1 MSINKTSNNQKIKKL
16 DESPTIADIVSI
28 ELLTPGSDECFIS
41 NPYKVDKVTIYSL
54 GRNHFSGTPF
64 IFEENHLNSK
74 VLAEYEKAKA
84 IACAYSHATGTVTI
98 TDAANLVATTHY
110 ITIATTDGTTITA
123 TVTENGG
130 TTTTTDTNSPT
141 WALVSG
147 SESSTA
153 ANLATCLNANSKLTA
168 VANGGVVTITQVD
181 AGEAGNTTI
190 VLTDPD
196 AVGMSK
202 TDFAGGLPT
211 KAQLKEVERLKSE
224 LNDTTN
230 KSSNYYSELVP
241 VKVLGDENNP
251 AWLSTDTDNAF
262 IENVPLD
269 ADGNNQFG
277 NFKYN
282 WNPVQSREGD
292 YIVCWTW
299 TPNAA
304 GDSISSYLKFNLEGS
319 TVLTTSIPAHFTNP
333 EKYTTLLE
341 RYLPEVYKSKLSAA
355 DVTPDTLD
363 KFHKAIAKGFTF
375 VEDMANQS
383 VDLLDA
389 NSTHESLLNLLSN
402 MFNLRLKSDDPTL
415 WRRQIKTAVPL
426 FKRKGTS
433 GSLKES
439 FLQADMELK
448 KVTKLWQITS
458 PYTWQES
465 FKTDAIANKSS
476 GTVVIQAVENLAG
489 SGSSGSSPTHYIAIT
504 TTDGTVIT
512 ATATSN
518 GVATTTT
525 NTNSPTWAIVDGSN
539 YSTAANLAICLNANS
554 KLTATASNESVTI
567 TQVSAGEAGD
577 TTIVLTDPGE
587 VGMSK
592 TDFTGGLPM
601 FVLEKVA
608 LGHIS
613 DGAIAATATVTITDF
628 TELNST
634 DKVNLIAT
642 DGTNYDFVNGDQDS
656 AFGTWESDASNN
668 QTAANLAT
676 VINTSSGPSGTRF
689 SASAVGAVVT
699 ITQSTSGT
707 YGNTTATLTD
717 SGTGGMSKTDFTG
730 GVDDPLAATATVTIT
745 DYTELNSG
753 DAVNLIATDGTN
765 YDFINGSQSSTSGTW
780 EADASNNQTAT
791 NLAAVINTSS
801 GPSGSRFS
809 ASAVGAVV
817 TISQST
823 SGADGNSTV
832 TLADSGTGGMTKTNF
847 TGGST
852 ANTSIFRRPKGSSS
866 YTELTDDHVS
876 FSTSEGETTMTWV
889 GHLLSSSP
897 ITLSEGDF
905 VKILY
910 EVINVPSSTEQVKE
924 NYIRSLPL
932 ADQRDEDLQD
942 YPPKNWNVR
951 LIEEDDAL
959 FDVLIPDRHPFHDPV
974 LYGKI
979 RTEFPY
985 SENIYNM
992 EEYNGSLRDS
1002 TDPCHLDKYFV
1013 DKCQYCQSSKFNL
1026 DLEIKDLSTDRID
1039 EAESIIKEYTPFHSV
1054 LHQVNVSGG
1063 FNEFVLSPIENLEGT
1078 VKYSITEN
1086 VLSGNQ
1092 QKVFFR
1098 AMFDNAFTSS
1108 TQATGTVTITDYT
1121 ELNSTDKVNLIAS
1134 DGTNYDFV
1142 NGSQSSVNGTWESDT
1157 SNDQTATN
1165 LMNVINTSSGPS
1177 GTRFTATAE
1186 GAVVTIAQSTFGPDG
1201 NTTITLT
1208 DSGTAGMSKT
1218 DFVNGSPTTSSG
1230 FVKRNMLA
1238 FSTTEVS
1245 SQSAT
1250 GFNDNIVIY
1259 APDVRFDLLP
1269 LDTSSNVLK
1278 ILSPSA
1284 NAGNY
1289 SIASPD
1295 THMANISGITEP
1307 LNTSSFAFRLSNDSY
1322 SGTAAIEQ
1330 DDVFAFSDTT
1340 VDFIEKGIKTDWDD
1354 NNDSS
1359 YTGTAWKV
1367 QITEAGFLNGIYT
1380 ISNILSDGSLI
1391 LNDPTEALPKSN
1403 SSSLSYNILD
1413 DSNNHVSSSDNGSLA
1428 ISRRAK
1434 ITDSSP
1440 SGGGANDI
1448 RDVADTSDYFVLSGT
1463 EYKIIGFVDSQDYQF
1478 YISGY
1483 TAGDA
1488 SGQSFNVY
1496 KRLVD
1501 SEAGY
1506 LDYRGMK
1513 IVTSSNHETGLG
1525 IVNGSNPPAI
1535 VVDDNL
1541 FKENFLVLIGSNY
1554 YKVTGIDGTT
1564 INVDGP
1570 EESWKVS
1577 GGTSVTYSILKYSK
1591 ENISIQ
1597 PKAGYGGE
1605 TEGYSGETVDGL
1617 SYVQPTMYQYLGH
1630 DFNFIDRRGN
1640 EVISLNTDT
1649 AAPFAAFA
1657 AEALNANDDQIKEP
1671 ISQEE
1676 NITLEIEWADDEEIE
1691 GDNI

>member
-1 MSINKTSNNQKIKKL
+1 MSINKTSSNQEIKKL

-64 IFEENHLNSK
+64 VFEENHLSPK
-74 VLAEYEKAKA
+74 VLVEYEKAKA
-84 IACAYSHATGTVTI
+84 IACVYVKATGTVTI
-98 TDAANLVATTHY
+98 SEEANLVASTHY
-110 ITIATTDGTTITA
+110 IAITTTDGTVITA
-123 TVTENGG
+123 TVTANGG
-130 TTTTTDTNSPT
+130 ATTTTNTNSPT
-141 WALVSG
+141 WAIVNG
-147 SESSTA
+147 SEASTA

-168 VANGGVVTITQVD
+168 TADSGVVTITQVD
-181 AGEAGNTTI
+181 AGDAGNTTI
-190 VLTDPD
+190 TLTDPD
-196 AVGMSK
+196 AAGMSK
-202 TDFAGGLPT
+202 TDFIGGLPT
-211 KAQLKEVERLKSE
+211 KDQLKEVERLKTE
-224 LNDTTN
+224 LNETTN

-304 GDSISSYLKFNLEGS
+304 GDSISSFLKFNLEGS
-319 TVLTTSIPAHFTNP
+319 TVLTTSIPTHFTNP

-341 RYLPEVYKSKLSAA
+341 RYLPDVYKSKLSEA

-375 VEDMANQS
+375 VEDMANQA
-383 VDLLDA
+383 VDLMDA

-426 FKRKGTS
+426 FKRKGTG
-433 GSLKES
+433 GSLKEA
-439 FLQADMELK
+439 LIQADMELK
-448 KVTKLWQITS
+448 KTTRLWQITS

-465 FKTDAIANKSS
+465 FKVAKDQTQFILEKVALGHTSDGVSAA
-476 GTVVIQAVENLAG
+476 GAVTISASQYLVAT
-489 SGSSGSSPTHYIAIT
+489 THYITIT

-512 ATATSN
+512 ATASAD
-518 GVATTTT
+518 ATTATD
-525 NTNSPTWAIVDGSN
+525 TNSPTWELEGSD
-539 YSTAANLAICLNANS
+539 SWATGDNLATCLNANS
-554 KLTATASNESVTI
+554 KLTATSTHTGVVTI
-567 TQVSAGEAGD
+567 TQADLGAAGN
-577 TTIVLTDPGE
+577 TTIVLTDPDGE
-587 VGMSK
+587 
-592 TDFTGGLPM
+592 
-601 FVLEKVA
+601 
-608 LGHIS
+608 
-613 DGAIAATATVTITDF
+613 
-628 TELNST
+628 
-634 DKVNLIAT
+634 
-642 DGTNYDFVNGDQDS
+642 
-656 AFGTWESDASNN
+656 
-668 QTAANLAT
+668 
-676 VINTSSGPSGTRF
+676 
-689 SASAVGAVVT
+689 
-699 ITQSTSGT
+699 
-707 YGNTTATLTD
+707 
-717 SGTGGMSKTDFTG
+717 
-730 GVDDPLAATATVTIT
+730 
-745 DYTELNSG
+745 
-753 DAVNLIATDGTN
+753 
-765 YDFINGSQSSTSGTW
+765 
-780 EADASNNQTAT
+780 
-791 NLAAVINTSS
+791 
-801 GPSGSRFS
+801 
-809 ASAVGAVV
+809 
-817 TISQST
+817 
-823 SGADGNSTV
+823 
-832 TLADSGTGGMTKTNF
+832 GMT
-847 TGGST
+847 
-852 ANTSIFRRPKGSSS
+852 
-866 YTELTDDHVS
+866 
-876 FSTSEGETTMTWV
+876 
-889 GHLLSSSP
+889 
-897 ITLSEGDF
+897 
-905 VKILY
+905 
-910 EVINVPSSTEQVKE
+910 
-924 NYIRSLPL
+924 
-932 ADQRDEDLQD
+932 
-942 YPPKNWNVR
+942 
-951 LIEEDDAL
+951 
-959 FDVLIPDRHPFHDPV
+959 
-974 LYGKI
+974 
-979 RTEFPY
+979 
-985 SENIYNM
+985 
-992 EEYNGSLRDS
+992 
-1002 TDPCHLDKYFV
+1002 
-1013 DKCQYCQSSKFNL
+1013 
-1026 DLEIKDLSTDRID
+1026 
-1039 EAESIIKEYTPFHSV
+1039 
-1054 LHQVNVSGG
+1054 
-1063 FNEFVLSPIENLEGT
+1063 
-1078 VKYSITEN
+1078 
-1086 VLSGNQ
+1086 
-1092 QKVFFR
+1092 
-1098 AMFDNAFTSS
+1098 
-1108 TQATGTVTITDYT
+1108 
-1121 ELNSTDKVNLIAS
+1121 
-1134 DGTNYDFV
+1134 
-1142 NGSQSSVNGTWESDT
+1142 
-1157 SNDQTATN
+1157 
-1165 LMNVINTSSGPS
+1165 
-1177 GTRFTATAE
+1177 
-1186 GAVVTIAQSTFGPDG
+1186 
-1201 NTTITLT
+1201 
-1208 DSGTAGMSKT
+1208 KT
-1218 DFVNGSPTTSSG
+1218 DFVNGTGEEDSG

-1250 GFNDNIVIY
+1250 GFNDNIIIY

-1278 ILSPSA
+1278 ILSPSV

-1289 SIASPD
+1289 SITSPD
-1295 THMANISGITEP
+1295 THMANISGISEP
-1307 LNTSSFAFRLSNDSY
+1307 LNTSSFTFVLSNDSY

-1340 VDFIEKGIKTDWDD
+1340 VDFIEKGVKTDWDD

-1367 QITEAGFLNGIYT
+1367 QITESGFLNGIYT

-1413 DSNNHVSSSDNGSLA
+1413 DSDNHVSSSANGSLA

-1440 SGGGANDI
+1440 SGNAADNI

-1501 SEAGY
+1501 SETGY
-1506 LDYRGMK
+1506 VDYRGMK
-1513 IVTSSNHETGLG
+1513 IVTSSNHESGLG
-1525 IVNGSNPPAI
+1525 IVNGSNPPAT

-1554 YKVTGIDGTT
+1554 YKVTGIDGAT

-1605 TEGYSGETVDGL
+1605 TEVDGL
-1617 SYVQPTMYQYLGH
+1617 RYVQPANYQYLGH

-1640 EVISLNTDT
+1640 EVISLNIET

-1657 AEALNANDDQIKEP
+1657 AEALNATDNQIKEP

>member
-1 MSINKTSNNQKIKKL
+1 MSINKTSNNQKMKKL

-64 IFEENHLNSK
+64 VFEESHLDPK
-74 VLAEYEKAKA
+74 VLVEYEKAKA
-84 IACAYSHATGTVTI
+84 IACAYAYATGTVTI
-98 TDAANLVATTHY
+98 DASQYLVATTHY
-110 ITIATTDGTTITA
+110 ITITTTDGTVITA
-123 TVTENGG
+123 TASAD

-141 WALVSG
+141 WELEG
-147 SESSTA
+147 SDSWSTGD
-153 ANLATCLNANSKLTA
+153 NLATCLNANSKLTA
-168 VANGGVVTITQVD
+168 TSTHTGVVTITQVD

-196 AVGMSK
+196 GEGMSK

-211 KAQLKEVERLKSE
+211 KAQLKEVERFKTE
-224 LNDTTN
+224 LNETVSKN
-230 KSSNYYSELVP
+230 SNYYSELVP
-241 VKVLGDENNP
+241 VKVIGDESNP

-262 IENVPLD
+262 IENVPTD
-269 ADGNNQFG
+269 EDGNNQFG
-277 NFKYN
+277 YFKYN

-304 GDSISSYLKFNLEGS
+304 GDSISSFLKFNLEGS
-319 TVLTTSIPAHFTNP
+319 TVLTTSIPTHFTNP

-341 RYLPEVYKSKLSAA
+341 RYLPEVYKSKLSEA

-426 FKRKGTS
+426 FKRKGTG

-439 FLQADMELK
+439 FLQADIKLK

-465 FKTDAIANKSS
+465 FEVADSNTLNLGDTDQ
-476 GTVVIQAVENLAG
+476 GE
-489 SGSSGSSPTHYIAIT
+489 
-504 TTDGTVIT
+504 
-512 ATATSN
+512 
-518 GVATTTT
+518 
-525 NTNSPTWAIVDGSN
+525 
-539 YSTAANLAICLNANS
+539 
-554 KLTATASNESVTI
+554 
-567 TQVSAGEAGD
+567 TQVE
-577 TTIVLTDPGE
+577 
-587 VGMSK
+587 
-592 TDFTGGLPM
+592 
-601 FVLEKVA
+601 LEKVA
-608 LGHIS
+608 LGSS
-613 DGAIAATATVTITDF
+613 DTD
-628 TELNST
+628 
-634 DKVNLIAT
+634 
-642 DGTNYDFVNGDQDS
+642 
-656 AFGTWESDASNN
+656 NN
-668 QTAANLAT
+668 VLYRR
-676 VINTSSGPSGTRF
+676 P
-689 SASAVGAVVT
+689 VGA
-699 ITQSTSGT
+699 
-707 YGNTTATLTD
+707 
-717 SGTGGMSKTDFTG
+717 
-730 GVDDPLAATATVTIT
+730 
-745 DYTELNSG
+745 
-753 DAVNLIATDGTN
+753 
-765 YDFINGSQSSTSGTW
+765 
-780 EADASNNQTAT
+780 
-791 NLAAVINTSS
+791 
-801 GPSGSRFS
+801 
-809 ASAVGAVV
+809 
-817 TISQST
+817 
-823 SGADGNSTV
+823 
-832 TLADSGTGGMTKTNF
+832 
-847 TGGST
+847 
-852 ANTSIFRRPKGSSS
+852 SS
-866 YTELTDDHVS
+866 YTELVLADHVT
-876 FSTSEGETTMTWV
+876 FSTSEGVTTMTWE
-889 GHLLSSSP
+889 SSSS
-897 ITLSEGDF
+897 ITLAEGDL
-905 VKILY
+905 VKIVY
-910 EVINVPSSTEQVKE
+910 EVVNVPGSSEQTVE
-924 NYIRSLPL
+924 DYIRSLPL
-932 ADQRDEDLQD
+932 ADQRDETLQD
-942 YPPKNWNVR
+942 YPLKNWNVR
-951 LIEEDDAL
+951 LVEEDDTL
-959 FDVLIPDRHPFHDPV
+959 FDVLIPDRHPFHDSV

-1026 DLEIKDLSTDRID
+1026 DLEIKDLSTDRIN
-1039 EAESIIKEYTPFHSV
+1039 EAESIVEEYTPFHSV
-1054 LHQVNVSGG
+1054 LHQINFSGG
-1063 FNEFVLSPIENLEGT
+1063 FDEFVLSPIENLEGT

-1086 VLSGNQ
+1086 ILSGNQ

-1098 AMFDNAFTSS
+1098 AMFADAFTSS

-1121 ELNSTDKVNLIAS
+1121 ELNSGDTVNLIS
-1134 DGTNYDFV
+1134 TDGTNYDFV
-1142 NGSQSSVNGTWESDT
+1142 NGSQDSVSGTWESDA
-1157 SNDQTATN
+1157 SNNQTATN
-1165 LMNVINTSSGPS
+1165 LATVINTSSGPS
-1177 GTRFTATAE
+1177 GTRFSASAV
-1186 GAVVTIAQSTFGPDG
+1186 GAVVTIKQSTFGADG

-1218 DFVNGSPTTSSG
+1218 DFANGFSSG

-1250 GFNDNIVIY
+1250 GFNDNITIY

-1278 ILSPSA
+1278 ILSPSV

-1289 SIASPD
+1289 SITSPD

-1307 LNTSSFAFRLSNDSY
+1307 LNTSSFTFMLSNDSY

-1340 VDFIEKGIKTDWDD
+1340 VDFIEKGVKTDWDD

-1359 YTGTAWKV
+1359 YTGTAWKI
-1367 QITEAGFLNGIYT
+1367 QITETGFSNGIYT
-1380 ISNILSDGSLI
+1380 ISRIESDGSLI

-1413 DSNNHVSSSDNGSLA
+1413 DSNNNMSSSDNGSLA

-1440 SGGGANDI
+1440 SGDATDDI
-1448 RDVADTSDYFVLSGT
+1448 RDVSDISDYFVLSGT
-1463 EYKIIGFVDSQDYQF
+1463 EYKIIGFVESQDHQF

-1501 SEAGY
+1501 SETGY
-1506 LDYRGMK
+1506 VDYRGMK
-1513 IVTSSNHETGLG
+1513 IVTSSDHEAGLG
-1525 IVNGSNPPAI
+1525 IVNGSNPPAT

-1554 YKVTGIDGTT
+1554 YKITGIDGTT

-1617 SYVQPTMYQYLGH
+1617 PYVQPAMYQYLGH

-1640 EVISLNTDT
+1640 EVISLNTET

-1691 GDNI
+1691 GDNN

>member
-1 MSINKTSNNQKIKKL
+1 MSINQTSNNQKMKKL

-28 ELLTPGSDECFIS
+28 ELLTPGSDECFTS

-64 IFEENHLNSK
+64 IFEENHLDPK
-74 VLAEYEKAKA
+74 VLAKYEKAKA
-84 IACAYSHATGTVTI
+84 AACVGTP
-98 TDAANLVATTHY
+98 
-110 ITIATTDGTTITA
+110 
-123 TVTENGG
+123 TEG
-130 TTTTTDTNSPT
+130 
-141 WALVSG
+141 
-147 SESSTA
+147 
-153 ANLATCLNANSKLTA
+153 
-168 VANGGVVTITQVD
+168 
-181 AGEAGNTTI
+181 
-190 VLTDPD
+190 
-196 AVGMSK
+196 
-202 TDFAGGLPT
+202 
-211 KAQLKEVERLKSE
+211 QLKEVERLKSE
-224 LNDTTN
+224 LNFTVHKN
-230 KSSNYYSELVP
+230 PNYYSELVP
-241 VKVLGDENNP
+241 VKVLGDESNP

-304 GDSISSYLKFNLEGS
+304 GDSISSFLKFNLEGS
-319 TVLTTSIPAHFTNP
+319 TVLTTSIPTHFTNP

-341 RYLPEVYKSKLSAA
+341 RYLPEVYKSKLSEA

-465 FKTDAIANKSS
+465 FKIDTIVNKSS

-489 SGSSGSSPTHYIAIT
+489 GGPSGSSPTHYIAIT

-512 ATATSN
+512 ATATKN
-518 GVATTTT
+518 GGVTTTT

-539 YSTAANLAICLNANS
+539 SSTAANLATCLNANS
-554 KLTATASNESVTI
+554 KLTATANNEAVTI
-567 TQVSAGEAGD
+567 TQVSAGVAGD

-592 TDFTGGLPM
+592 TDFSGGLAK
-601 FVLEKVA
+601 FALEKVA
-608 LGHIS
+608 LGSS
-613 DGAIAATATVTITDF
+613 DTD
-628 TELNST
+628 
-634 DKVNLIAT
+634 
-642 DGTNYDFVNGDQDS
+642 
-656 AFGTWESDASNN
+656 NN
-668 QTAANLAT
+668 IL
-676 VINTSSGPSGTRF
+676 
-689 SASAVGAVVT
+689 
-699 ITQSTSGT
+699 
-707 YGNTTATLTD
+707 Y
-717 SGTGGMSKTDFTG
+717 
-730 GVDDPLAATATVTIT
+730 
-745 DYTELNSG
+745 
-753 DAVNLIATDGTN
+753 
-765 YDFINGSQSSTSGTW
+765 
-780 EADASNNQTAT
+780 
-791 NLAAVINTSS
+791 
-801 GPSGSRFS
+801 
-809 ASAVGAVV
+809 
-817 TISQST
+817 
-823 SGADGNSTV
+823 
-832 TLADSGTGGMTKTNF
+832 
-847 TGGST
+847 
-852 ANTSIFRRPKGSSS
+852 RRPKGASA
-866 YTELTDDHVS
+866 YTELVLADHVD
-876 FSTSEGETTMTWV
+876 FSTSEGVTTMTWK
-889 GHLLSSSP
+889 SSSS
-897 ITLSEGDF
+897 ITLAEGDF
-905 VKILY
+905 VKIVY
-910 EVINVPSSTEQVKE
+910 EVVNVPGASEQTVE
-924 NYIRSLPL
+924 DYIRSLPL
-932 ADQRDEDLQD
+932 ADQRDETLQD
-942 YPPKNWNVR
+942 YPLKNWNVK
-951 LIEEDDAL
+951 LVEEDDAL
-959 FDVLIPDRHPFHDPV
+959 FDVLIPNRHPFHDPV

-1039 EAESIIKEYTPFHSV
+1039 EAESIIEEYTPFHSV
-1054 LHQVNVSGG
+1054 LHQMNVSGG

-1086 VLSGNQ
+1086 ILSGNQ

-1098 AMFDNAFTSS
+1098 AMFDNAFTSG
-1108 TQATGTVTITDYT
+1108 TRAIATVTVTDYS
-1121 ELNSTDKVNLIAS
+1121 ELNAGDKVTLRTTAEPTVDI
-1134 DGTNYDFV
+1134 DFTV
-1142 NGSQSSVNGTWESDT
+1142 ATNGTGWNPGSSNSDAAEAL
-1157 SNDQTATN
+1157 AT
-1165 LMNVINTSSGPS
+1165 LINAYQAGDSTN
-1177 GTRFTATAE
+1177 RFVASVY
-1186 GAVVTIAQSTFGPDG
+1186 GAVVTIAQSDVGDAG
-1201 NTTITLT
+1201 NTTVVLT

-1218 DFVNGSPTTSSG
+1218 DFANGSPTTSSG

-1250 GFNDNIVIY
+1250 GFNDNITIY

-1284 NAGNY
+1284 SAGNY
-1289 SIASPD
+1289 SITSPD
-1295 THMANISGITEP
+1295 AHMANISGITEP
-1307 LNTSSFAFRLSNDSY
+1307 LNTSSFTFMLSNDSY

-1330 DDVFAFSDTT
+1330 DDVFAFGDTT
-1340 VDFIEKGIKTDWDD
+1340 VDFIEKGVKTDWDD

-1359 YTGTAWKV
+1359 YTGTAWKI
-1367 QITEAGFLNGIYT
+1367 QITETGYSNGIYT
-1380 ISNILSDGSLI
+1380 ISRIEADGSLI

-1413 DSNNHVSSSDNGSLA
+1413 DSSSNMFSSDNGGLA

-1440 SGGGANDI
+1440 SGGGVNDI
-1448 RDVADTSDYFVLSGT
+1448 RNVADTSDYFVLSGT
-1463 EYKIIGFVDSQDYQF
+1463 EYKIIGFVDSQDHQF
-1478 YISGY
+1478 YINGY

-1525 IVNGSNPPAI
+1525 IVNGSNPPAT

-1554 YKVTGIDGTT
+1554 YKITGIDGAT

-1605 TEGYSGETVDGL
+1605 TFDEL
-1617 SYVQPTMYQYLGH
+1617 RYVQPANYQYLGH

-1640 EVISLNTDT
+1640 EVISLNTST

-1657 AEALNANDDQIKEP
+1657 AEALNATDDQIKEP
-1671 ISQEE
+1671 ISQKE

-1691 GDNI
+1691 GDNV

>member
-1 MSINKTSNNQKIKKL
+1 MSINKTSNNQKMKKL

-28 ELLTPGSDECFIS
+28 ELLTPGSDECFTS

-64 IFEENHLNSK
+64 IFEEKHLNPK

-84 IACAYSHATGTVTI
+84 IACVGTP
-98 TDAANLVATTHY
+98 
-110 ITIATTDGTTITA
+110 
-123 TVTENGG
+123 TE
-130 TTTTTDTNSPT
+130 D
-141 WALVSG
+141 
-147 SESSTA
+147 
-153 ANLATCLNANSKLTA
+153 
-168 VANGGVVTITQVD
+168 
-181 AGEAGNTTI
+181 
-190 VLTDPD
+190 
-196 AVGMSK
+196 
-202 TDFAGGLPT
+202 
-211 KAQLKEVERLKSE
+211 QLKEVKRLKSE
-224 LNDTTN
+224 LNDTVSKN
-230 KSSNYYSELVP
+230 SSYYSELVP
-241 VKVLGDENNP
+241 VKVLGDESNP

-304 GDSISSYLKFNLEGS
+304 GDSISSFLKFNLEGS
-319 TVLTTSIPAHFTNP
+319 TVLTTSIPTHFTNP

-341 RYLPEVYKSKLSAA
+341 RYLPEVYKSKLSEA
-355 DVTPDTLD
+355 DVTPETLD

-375 VEDMANQS
+375 IEDMANQS

-426 FKRKGTS
+426 FKRKGTG

-439 FLQADMELK
+439 FLQADMDLK

-465 FKTDAIANKSS
+465 FKTDTIVNKSS
-476 GTVVIQAVENLAG
+476 GTVVIQAVENLVG
-489 SGSSGSSPTHYIAIT
+489 SGPSGSSPTHYIAIT
-504 TTDGTVIT
+504 TTDGTVVT
-512 ATATSN
+512 ATATAN
-518 GVATTTT
+518 GGATTTT
-525 NTNSPTWAIVDGSN
+525 NTNSPTWAIVTGNND
-539 YSTAANLAICLNANS
+539 STAANLATCLNANS
-554 KLTATASNESVTI
+554 KLTATANNESVTI
-567 TQVSAGEAGD
+567 TQVDAGVSGD
-577 TTIVLTDPGE
+577 TTIVLTDPDE
-587 VGMSK
+587 VSMSK
-592 TDFTGGLPM
+592 TDFIGGLPM
-601 FVLEKVA
+601 FALEKVV
-608 LGHIS
+608 LGSS
-613 DGAIAATATVTITDF
+613 DTD
-628 TELNST
+628 
-634 DKVNLIAT
+634 
-642 DGTNYDFVNGDQDS
+642 
-656 AFGTWESDASNN
+656 NN
-668 QTAANLAT
+668 VLY
-676 VINTSSGPSGTRF
+676 R
-689 SASAVGAVVT
+689 
-699 ITQSTSGT
+699 
-707 YGNTTATLTD
+707 
-717 SGTGGMSKTDFTG
+717 M
-730 GVDDPLAATATVTIT
+730 
-745 DYTELNSG
+745 
-753 DAVNLIATDGTN
+753 
-765 YDFINGSQSSTSGTW
+765 
-780 EADASNNQTAT
+780 
-791 NLAAVINTSS
+791 
-801 GPSGSRFS
+801 
-809 ASAVGAVV
+809 
-817 TISQST
+817 
-823 SGADGNSTV
+823 
-832 TLADSGTGGMTKTNF
+832 
-847 TGGST
+847 
-852 ANTSIFRRPKGSSS
+852 PKGASS
-866 YTELTDDHVS
+866 YTELVLADHVT
-876 FSTSEGETTMTWV
+876 FSTSEGVTTMTWK
-889 GHLLSSSP
+889 SSSS
-897 ITLSEGDF
+897 ITLAEGDF
-905 VKILY
+905 VKIVY
-910 EVINVPSSTEQVKE
+910 EVVNVPSVSEQTVE
-924 NYIRSLPL
+924 DYIRSLPL
-932 ADQRDEDLQD
+932 ADQRDETLQD
-942 YPPKNWNVR
+942 YPLKNWNVK
-951 LIEEDDAL
+951 LVEEDDAL
-959 FDVLIPDRHPFHDPV
+959 FDVLMPDRHPFHDPV

-1026 DLEIKDLSTDRID
+1026 DLEIKDLSTDRVN
-1039 EAESIIKEYTPFHSV
+1039 EAESIVEEYTPFHSV
-1054 LHQVNVSGG
+1054 LHQINFSGG
-1063 FNEFVLSPIENLEGT
+1063 FDEFVLSPIEDLEGT

-1098 AMFDNAFTSS
+1098 AMFDSAFTSG

-1121 ELNSTDKVNLIAS
+1121 ELNSGDTVNLIS
-1134 DGTNYDFV
+1134 GDGTNYDFV
-1142 NGSQSSVNGTWESDT
+1142 NGDQSSVNGTWESDA
-1157 SNDQTATN
+1157 SNNQTALN
-1165 LMNVINTSSGPS
+1165 LSYVINTSSGPS
-1177 GTRFTATAE
+1177 GTRFAATAD
-1186 GAVVTIAQSTFGPDG
+1186 GAVVTITQSTFGADG

-1208 DSGTAGMSKT
+1208 DSATSGMSKT
-1218 DFVNGSPTTSSG
+1218 DFTNGLPTTSSG

-1250 GFNDNIVIY
+1250 GFNDNITIY

-1284 NAGNY
+1284 SAGNY
-1289 SIASPD
+1289 SITSPD
-1295 THMANISGITEP
+1295 THMANISGLTEP
-1307 LNTSSFAFRLSNDSY
+1307 LNTSSFTFMLSNDSY

-1330 DDVFAFSDTT
+1330 DDVFTFSDTT
-1340 VDFIEKGIKTDWDD
+1340 VDFIEKGVKTDWDD

-1359 YTGTAWKV
+1359 YTGTAWKI
-1367 QITEAGFLNGIYT
+1367 QITETGYSNGIYT
-1380 ISNILSDGSLI
+1380 ISRISADGGLI

-1413 DSNNHVSSSDNGSLA
+1413 DSSNNIFSSDNGSLS
-1428 ISRRAK
+1428 IGRRAK

-1440 SGGGANDI
+1440 SGDAANDI

-1478 YISGY
+1478 YINGY

-1597 PKAGYGGE
+1597 PKAGYGSE
-1605 TEGYSGETVDGL
+1605 TEVDGL
-1617 SYVQPTMYQYLGH
+1617 RYVQPANYQYLGH

-1640 EVISLNTDT
+1640 EVISLNTST

-1657 AEALNANDDQIKEP
+1657 AEGLNATDDQIKEP

-1676 NITLEIEWADDEEIE
+1676 NITLEIEWKDDEEIE